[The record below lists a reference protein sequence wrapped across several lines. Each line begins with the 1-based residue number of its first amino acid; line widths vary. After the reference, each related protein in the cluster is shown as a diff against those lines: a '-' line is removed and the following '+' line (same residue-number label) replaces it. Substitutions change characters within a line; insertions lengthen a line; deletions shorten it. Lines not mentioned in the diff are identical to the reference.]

1 MVADNMAS
9 PDNLTDKIRMGL
21 GLRPDDEEYGPMAMT
36 LEHIENPRRHIGVRA
51 VIKCQED
58 ALLIVQTERQQGPV
72 LRQTANGADK
82 DSTPYARG
90 AIGENTNSAS
100 DGRTDKNDKQR
111 TMHSNILD
119 G

>member
-1 MVADNMAS
+1 MVADDMAS
-9 PDNLTDKIRMGL
+9 PDNLTNKIRMGF

-36 LEHIENPRRHIGVRA
+36 LEHIENPRRHIGVRT
-51 VIKCQED
+51 VIKGQED
-58 ALLIVQTERQQGPV
+58 ALLIGQTEGQQGPV

-90 AIGENTNSAS
+90 SIGENTYTAS

-111 TMHSNILD
+111 TMHSNTLD